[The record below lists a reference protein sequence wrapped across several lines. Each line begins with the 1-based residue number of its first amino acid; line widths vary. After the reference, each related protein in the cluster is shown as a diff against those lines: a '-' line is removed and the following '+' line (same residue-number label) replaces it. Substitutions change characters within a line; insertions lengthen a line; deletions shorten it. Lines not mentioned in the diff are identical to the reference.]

1 MPTSA
6 ELDSAASNTRNN
18 VISDVTFQSGKQLS
32 KAISKQDNIWASF
45 RLRGTWLSRKF
56 SVY

>member
-32 KAISKQDNIWASF
+32 KAISKQDNI
-45 RLRGTWLSRKF
+45 
-56 SVY
+56 